1 MRRKILIIS
10 IFICCLLFTGCTK
23 NTEKDIVSKIEKN
36 VKEAK
41 GYNLVGVLEI
51 INNEDTYTYDV
62 NVSYKQNDNF
72 RVSLKNQT
80 NNHEQIILK
89 NADGVY
95 VLTPSLNK
103 SFKFQSEWPYNN
115 SQSYLLQTI
124 LKDIKNDTEKTFTE
138 ENENYIFNAKANY
151 SNNKNLVKQKIIFDK
166 NLLLKEVEVMNEQ
179 NQPMMKMKITKLD
192 MNSVYE
198 DNYFTLKE
206 NMETFDEEKIE
217 EPVSKIEEIIYPM
230 YMPVNTYLAGQ
241 DQVAKEFGERIIL
254 TFDGEKPFML
264 VQETVSK
271 EDEITIIPMYGE
283 PDMLSGTIG
292 AVSDTSVTWIS
303 DGIEYYVVSD
313 VLTKEEL
320 VSVAKSISVMPVV
333 K

>member
-95 VLTPSLNK
+95 VMTHK
-103 SFKFQSEWPYNN
+103 STQ
-115 SQSYLLQTI
+115 LL
-124 LKDIKNDTEKTFTE
+124 
-138 ENENYIFNAKANY
+138 
-151 SNNKNLVKQKIIFDK
+151 
-166 NLLLKEVEVMNEQ
+166 
-179 NQPMMKMKITKLD
+179 
-192 MNSVYE
+192 
-198 DNYFTLKE
+198 
-206 NMETFDEEKIE
+206 
-217 EPVSKIEEIIYPM
+217 
-230 YMPVNTYLAGQ
+230 
-241 DQVAKEFGERIIL
+241 
-254 TFDGEKPFML
+254 
-264 VQETVSK
+264 
-271 EDEITIIPMYGE
+271 
-283 PDMLSGTIG
+283 
-292 AVSDTSVTWIS
+292 
-303 DGIEYYVVSD
+303 
-313 VLTKEEL
+313 
-320 VSVAKSISVMPVV
+320 
-333 K
+333 